1 MQSTVI
7 KSIGNMKMNFFKNTL
22 TTLQQSFIVRLVVE
36 WRRVSKYEEAF
47 FFQIIKSVTYS

>member
-1 MQSTVI
+1 
-7 KSIGNMKMNFFKNTL
+7 MKMNFFKNTL